1 MSLTNSEIAILVAP
15 VATTC
20 AALCMGAAVYVSVMR
35 RRRSLSKYQAVAAE
49 VASKEAGSRAD
60 GFVTSAGTAPPPRK
74 PAKAL
79 AQEP

>member
-1 MSLTNSEIAILVAP
+1 MSLTNSEIAILAAP

-49 VASKEAGSRAD
+49 IASKESSSKAD
-60 GFVTSAGTAPPPRK
+60 GFVTSAGTAPLPRK
-74 PAKAL
+74 PANAL
-79 AQEP
+79 AREP